1 MGCNI
6 AIMKRLLLLLILTGL
21 LFGQDV
27 LNLKSGESYK
37 GTFFGKVD
45 EDIVFKVEGETSTKK
60 YSINDVN
67 TIVTKNG
74 ELTYPFDIPT
84 KMEPFD
90 FDSNI
95 LPKNFVSI
103 QEIINMSEDEKGL
116 LYGNYKV
123 SPLGNTVISF
133 FVPTLGYH
141 RINQWRKR
149 VRSCCG
155 LYFGCAAAIQLA
167 VPVINYIFF
176 PSSFKDG
183 DAIGLSFLQGY
194 HALYLYDVYTQTK
207 RYNRNLSMSI
217 FGQEKPPPSLGSIYP
232 LDSNYKH
239 YFSFFGYPNH
249 RTGLS
254 FFGYSI
260 TKRTKKNNE
269 YYMGIGTMIISRSI
283 TAGWKYYL
291 KKSNA
296 DNYYFGM
303 SLVKNMG
310 ETDNKNGNP
319 WFLPTDDDTKKVSM
333 DFIAGNFSAGY
344 EKRLSKNIYLNM
356 EIFTL
361 TGIMPNS
368 RGVTDG
374 IRYLVVPSFHFNYRI

>member
-1 MGCNI
+1 
-6 AIMKRLLLLLILTGL
+6 
-21 LFGQDV
+21 
-27 LNLKSGESYK
+27 
-37 GTFFGKVD
+37 
-45 EDIVFKVEGETSTKK
+45 
-60 YSINDVN
+60 
-67 TIVTKNG
+67 
-74 ELTYPFDIPT
+74 
-84 KMEPFD
+84 
-90 FDSNI
+90 
-95 LPKNFVSI
+95 
-103 QEIINMSEDEKGL
+103 
-116 LYGNYKV
+116 
-123 SPLGNTVISF
+123 
-133 FVPTLGYH
+133 
-141 RINQWRKR
+141 
-149 VRSCCG
+149 
-155 LYFGCAAAIQLA
+155 
-167 VPVINYIFF
+167 
-176 PSSFKDG
+176 
-183 DAIGLSFLQGY
+183 
-194 HALYLYDVYTQTK
+194 
-207 RYNRNLSMSI
+207 MSI

-333 DFIAGNFSAGY
+333 DCIAGNFSAGY